1 MRRNCRRAVK
11 SQVCLNIFFFDDDNH
26 DDDDDDDD
34 DDDVKFL
41 LCLKLFSILLLQ
53 FPDML
58 AMFKMI
64 FLHVYSILFSMP
76 RRCFGS
82 SSSLSSSTPVSLA
95 QSTIANLSG

>member
-11 SQVCLNIFFFDDDNH
+11 SQVCLNLFFYN
-26 DDDDDDDD
+26 DDDDDD

-64 FLHVYSILFSMP
+64 LPHVYSLLFSMP

-82 SSSLSSSTPVSLA
+82 SSCLSSSTPVSLA

>member
-11 SQVCLNIFFFDDDNH
+11 SQVCLNLFFFDDDN
-26 DDDDDDDD
+26 DDDDDD

-64 FLHVYSILFSMP
+64 LPHVYSLLFSMP

-82 SSSLSSSTPVSLA
+82 SSCLSSSTPVSLA